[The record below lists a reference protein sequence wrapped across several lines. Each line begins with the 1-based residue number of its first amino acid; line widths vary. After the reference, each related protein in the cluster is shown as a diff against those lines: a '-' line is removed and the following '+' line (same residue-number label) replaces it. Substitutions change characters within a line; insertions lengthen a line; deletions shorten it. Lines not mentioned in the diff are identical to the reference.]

1 MSIWFRWTWEPHRR
15 KRLLSS
21 MDRRPL
27 GSTPGG
33 FWFPE
38 VYSVV
43 VCVGALQV
51 RSAAPFRDGCGVCCE
66 HFVPRMRGATA
77 HLCGV
82 SRGAGPKCVAYRA
95 TVDTGR
101 PRVPEPGDDV
111 RALTLLA
118 AHADTVDP
126 PRSRPGASWCQAR
139 SFAEPSGTTPGSC
152 IARPRRDNRDSNQF
166 SCRRFRAHRPRRA
179 AAPRARSGRGLIHG

>member
-1 MSIWFRWTWEPHRR
+1 MGATSTEAATFV
-15 KRLLSS
+15 
-21 MDRRPL
+21 DR
-27 GSTPGG
+27 SKTPWLNAWG
-33 FWFPE
+33 FL
-38 VYSVV
+38 VSRGLSVV
-43 VCVGALQV
+43 WSECRRSQGE
-51 RSAAPFRDGCGVCCE
+51 RSAIPFRDGCGVCCE

-126 PRSRPGASWCQAR
+126 PRSRPGAYWCQAR
-139 SFAEPSGTTPGSC
+139 SFAEPSATTPGSC
-152 IARPRRDNRDSNQF
+152 IARPRRDNRESNQF

-179 AAPRARSGRGLIHG
+179 AAPRARCGRGLIHG